1 MDGTGDLFA
10 PFLSEL
16 GNKTRTI
23 VVRYPTRDFLDYPQL
38 IALVNAQ
45 LPNHEPYILLAESFS
60 GPVAISVAATQPT
73 NLAGLI
79 LCASFARNP
88 RLGLGSFLRS
98 VAGVSLRAPTW
109 MMASLLLDGFRSD
122 DSTRRLALAVA
133 QVDPNV
139 MNARFQAILK
149 VDVTQQL
156 ERIQVPSL
164 YLRGTKDFLVP
175 KQTAQLIVATR
186 NNWRLI
192 ELVSPHLILQA
203 IPRLAADIVD
213 RFVAELRSKLA

>member
-10 PFLSEL
+10 PFLAEL
-16 GNKTRTI
+16 SGEMRTL
-23 VVRYPTRDFLDYPQL
+23 VVRYPTRDFLDYP
-38 IALVNAQ
+38 ALTELVRSE
-45 LPNHEPYILLAESFS
+45 LPEDEPFVLLAESFS
-60 GPVAISVAATQPT
+60 GPIAITLAATQPN

-88 RLGLGSFLRS
+88 RLGLGAFLGS
-98 VAGVSLRAPTW
+98 VAGGALRAPTW

-139 MNARFQAILK
+139 MNARLQAILK
-149 VDVTQQL
+149 VDATQQL

-175 KQTAQLIVATR
+175 KQTAQLIASTR

-192 ELVSPHLILQA
+192 ELVAPHLILQA

-213 RFVAELRSKLA
+213 RFVAELGSK